1 MKISLVTP
9 AGARSRSGNRT
20 TADRWARFLRQMDH
34 EVLVEEVWGGEP
46 SDVMIALHTR
56 RSHSSI
62 KRYATAHPGHPL
74 VAVLTGTDLYR
85 DIRFDEDAQGSLELA
100 TRVVVLQEAGL
111 AELEPR
117 HRAKARVIYQ
127 SAEPIRPQPQA
138 QTFFG
143 VCVVG
148 NLRAEKD
155 PFRCALAARLL
166 PPASRIR
173 ITHAGKAHSEE
184 FAGRARA
191 LAAVEPRYRW
201 LDEVPRWRVRRL
213 LSRARLLVQSSVME
227 GGANAVT
234 EALAAGVPVI
244 ASRIAGNVGML
255 GEDYPGYYPVG
266 DEKALALLLE
276 QTETNAAFHELLKA
290 RCAARRPLTLP
301 EREREA
307 LGDLIEEAG
316 RNFPEDRTPAQ
327 GKGWES
333 FAQKV
338 GGEFYT
344 WWFRP
349 EQNTTFCSRL

>member
-34 EVLVEEVWGGEP
+34 EVLLEEVWSGER
-46 SDVMIALHTR
+46 SDLMIALHTR
-56 RSHSSI
+56 RSHPSI
-62 KRYATAHPGHPL
+62 SRYAASHPDHPL
-74 VAVLTGTDLYR
+74 IVVLTGTDLYR
-85 DIRFDEDAQGSLELA
+85 DIRFDEDAQDSLELA

-111 AELEPR
+111 AELEPW

-138 QTFFG
+138 KTFFD

-155 PFRCALAARLL
+155 PFRCALAARAL
-166 PPASRIR
+166 PPTSRIR

-184 FAGRARA
+184 FASRARA
-191 LAAVEPRYRW
+191 LASAEPRYHW
-201 LDEVPRWRVRRL
+201 LGEVPRWRVRRL

-227 GGANAVT
+227 GGANAVA

-255 GEDYPGYYPVG
+255 GEDYPGYYPIE

-276 QTETNAAFHELLKA
+276 QTETDAAFHELLKA
-290 RCAARRPLTLP
+290 RCAARRSLTRP

-307 LGDLIEEAG
+307 LGGLIEEVAG
-316 RNFPEDRTPAQ
+316 DSPDGLAQATDEEVILTPWTKKRA
-327 GKGWES
+327 
-333 FAQKV
+333 
-338 GGEFYT
+338 
-344 WWFRP
+344 
-349 EQNTTFCSRL
+349 

>member
-9 AGARSRSGNRT
+9 AAAGSRSGNRT
-20 TADRWARFLRQMDH
+20 TADRWAGFLRQMGH
-34 EVLVEEVWGGEP
+34 EVLLEEAWSVKI
-46 SDVMIALHTR
+46 SDLMIALHTR
-56 RSHSSI
+56 RSHRSI
-62 KRYATAHPGHPL
+62 RCYAATYPCHPL

-85 DIRFDEDAQGSLELA
+85 DIRFDEDAQDSLRLA

-117 HRAKARVIYQ
+117 NRAKARVIYQ

-138 QTFFG
+138 KTYFD

-155 PFRCALAARLL
+155 PFRCALAARFL
-166 PPASRIR
+166 PSASRIR

-191 LAAVEPRYRW
+191 LASAEPRYRW
-201 LDEVPRWRVRRL
+201 LGEVPRWRVRRL
-213 LSRARLLVQSSVME
+213 LSRAHLLVQSSVME
-227 GGANAVT
+227 GGANAVA

-244 ASRIAGNVGML
+244 ASNIPGNVGML

-266 DEKALALLLE
+266 DERALAMLLE
-276 QTETNAAFHELLKA
+276 QTETDAAFHELLKA
-290 RCAARRPLTLP
+290 RCAACRSLTLP

-307 LGDLIEEAG
+307 LGDLLEEVSRDSPEG
-316 RNFPEDRTPAQ
+316 RTRGRPTGREGILTPWTKKRA
-327 GKGWES
+327 
-333 FAQKV
+333 
-338 GGEFYT
+338 
-344 WWFRP
+344 
-349 EQNTTFCSRL
+349 

>member
-20 TADRWARFLRQMDH
+20 TADRWARFLRQLGH
-34 EVLVEEVWGGEP
+34 EVPVEEAWSGEI
-46 SDVMIALHTR
+46 SDLMIALHTR
-56 RSHSSI
+56 RSHPSI
-62 KRYATAHPGHPL
+62 SRYAASHPGHPL
-74 VAVLTGTDLYR
+74 IAVLTGTDLYR
-85 DIRFDEDAQGSLELA
+85 DIRFDEDAQDSLRLA

-117 HRAKARVIYQ
+117 HLEKARVIYQ
-127 SAEPIRPQPQA
+127 SAEPIRPQPRA
-138 QTFFG
+138 KTFFD

-173 ITHAGKAHSEE
+173 ITHAGKAHNEE

-191 LAAVEPRYRW
+191 LASAEPRYRW
-201 LDEVPRWRVRRL
+201 LGEVPRWRVRRL

-227 GGANAVT
+227 GGANAVA

-266 DEKALALLLE
+266 DEEALALLLE
-276 QTETNAAFHELLKA
+276 QTETDVSFHELLKA

-301 EREREA
+301 ERERGA
-307 LGDLIEEAG
+307 LGDLIEEVAG
-316 RNFPEDRTPAQ
+316 ASPDNRT
-327 GKGWES
+327 GDG
-333 FAQKV
+333 
-338 GGEFYT
+338 
-344 WWFRP
+344 
-349 EQNTTFCSRL
+349 

>member
-20 TADRWARFLRQMDH
+20 TADRWARFLRQLGH
-34 EVLVEEVWGGEP
+34 EVLVEEAWSGGC
-46 SDVMIALHTR
+46 SDLMIALHTR
-56 RSHSSI
+56 RSHPSI
-62 KRYATAHPGHPL
+62 SRYAVSHPDHPL
-74 VAVLTGTDLYR
+74 IVVLTGTDLYR
-85 DIRFDEDAQGSLELA
+85 DIRFDEDAQDSLRLA

-127 SAEPIRPQPQA
+127 SAEPISPQPRA
-138 QTFFG
+138 KTFFD

-155 PFRCALAARLL
+155 PFRCVLAARSL
-166 PPASRIR
+166 PAASRIR
-173 ITHAGKAHSEE
+173 VTHAGKAHSEE

-191 LAAVEPRYRW
+191 LAAAEPRYRW
-201 LDEVPRWRVRRL
+201 LGEVPRWRVRRL
-213 LSRARLLVQSSVME
+213 LSRAHLLVQSSVME
-227 GGANAVT
+227 GGANAVA

-255 GEDYPGYYPVG
+255 GESYPGYYPVG
-266 DEKALALLLE
+266 DERALARLLE

-290 RCAARRPLTLP
+290 RCDARRFLTLP

-307 LGDLIEEAG
+307 LGGLIEEVAAG
-316 RNFPEDRTPAQ
+316 PLNGRAQ
-327 GKGWES
+327 
-333 FAQKV
+333 V
-338 GGEFYT
+338 TGGEVILT
-344 WWFRP
+344 PWTKKRV
-349 EQNTTFCSRL
+349 

>member
-9 AGARSRSGNRT
+9 AGARSRSGNRA
-20 TADRWARFLRQMDH
+20 TAVRWARFLRQLGH

-85 DIRFDEDAQGSLELA
+85 DIRFDEDAQDSLELA

-117 HRAKARVIYQ
+117 HRGKARVIYQ
-127 SAEPIRPQPQA
+127 SAEPIRPQPGA
-138 QTFFG
+138 KTFFD
-143 VCVVG
+143 VCVLG

-155 PFRCALAARLL
+155 PFRCALAARYL
-166 PPASRIR
+166 PSASRVR
-173 ITHAGKAHSEE
+173 ITHAGKASNEE
-184 FAGRARA
+184 FAERAGA
-191 LAAVEPRYRW
+191 LAATEPRYRW
-201 LDEVPRWRVRRL
+201 LGEVPRWRVRRL

-227 GGANAVT
+227 GGANAVA

-244 ASRIAGNVGML
+244 ASRVAGNVGML
-255 GEDYPGYYPVG
+255 GEDYPGYYPVE
-266 DEKALALLLE
+266 DERALALLLE
-276 QTETNAAFHELLKA
+276 RTETDAAFYELLEA

-301 EREREA
+301 ERERGA
-307 LGDLIEEAG
+307 LGDLVEEAAG
-316 RNFPEDRTPAQ
+316 GSPDGQAQ
-327 GKGWES
+327 
-333 FAQKV
+333 AMA
-338 GGEFYT
+338 GGEVILAPWT
-344 WWFRP
+344 KKRA
-349 EQNTTFCSRL
+349 